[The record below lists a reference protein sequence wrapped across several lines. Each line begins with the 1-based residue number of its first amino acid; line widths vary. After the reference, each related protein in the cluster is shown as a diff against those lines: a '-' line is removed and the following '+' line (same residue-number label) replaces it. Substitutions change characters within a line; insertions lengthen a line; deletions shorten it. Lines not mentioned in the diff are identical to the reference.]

1 MSDMMVSCVNYM
13 HLSEMDYINDIPMM
27 TSISKGLKNENNT
40 VRLVANHF
48 TKTLQCTDPN
58 VYLGSTPITSN

>member
-1 MSDMMVSCVNYM
+1 MM
-13 HLSEMDYINDIPMM
+13 P
-27 TSISKGLKNENNT
+27 SISKGLKNESNT

-58 VYLGSTPITSN
+58 VYLGSTLITSN

>member
-1 MSDMMVSCVNYM
+1 MSDMIVSWVKWM
-13 HLSEMDYINDIPMM
+13 HLSDVYDINDIPMM
-27 TSISKGLKNENNT
+27 PSISKGLKNESNT